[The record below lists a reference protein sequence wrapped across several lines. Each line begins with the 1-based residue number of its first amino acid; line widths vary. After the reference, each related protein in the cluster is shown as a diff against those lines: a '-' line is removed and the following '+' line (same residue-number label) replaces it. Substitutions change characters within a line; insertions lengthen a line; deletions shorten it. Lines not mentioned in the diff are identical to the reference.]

1 MLRRSFYFLIS
12 FLIIYSCASDIPLA
26 TTGNI
31 SGTVKEQ
38 GSSNAISGVNIA
50 LSGESTQSTISGTSG
65 TFSFNNIPVGNYV
78 LTASKG
84 GYVED
89 ARPTTVNPEKTSS
102 VTFTLQ
108 KKLPTANPNSLE
120 LTFDKKEETIELKN
134 NQADVLNFT
143 TSTSKTWLTVS
154 PSTGSIQSN
163 NALIITVKAD
173 FTTLSPGTY
182 DETLVINVE
191 GSTLSIPIKVTYTQP
206 PYITVTKPSE
216 DDVYKMG
223 ETLSINWDSNLNGKV
238 KIELLRAS
246 SVQLTIETE
255 TENKEG
261 GSYDWFIPAMESEYY
276 KIKVTS
282 KENPDVDFTTEP
294 FKIDKGLTKP
304 VVTTAESP
312 KETGINFI
320 KIEGTIVS
328 LGVLSDKVDQ
338 YGHVYSINNE
348 TPTVADNRTKYG
360 ESTETK
366 TYTSDLTSLQSAE
379 TYYIRA
385 YATNA
390 KGTSYGDVVTATT
403 VAGGPIVSTSD
414 ITDITQTSAKSG
426 GNISSDG
433 GSTITERGL
442 FYGTTEELNAD
453 SSKVKDSG
461 TSTGEFTSSITGL
474 TKGTKYYVMAYGKNS
489 SGYGYGDIKSFN
501 TVGDPPTVETSSVDK
516 ISGTKAEVHGK
527 VTSNGGEPLSSY
539 GFAYGKSSSPTIENN
554 KWEIGTTDFNGDFK
568 GLISGLETSTKYYVR
583 AYATNARGTSY
594 GENKDFTTTNG
605 LPGVSTVSSESVN
618 GNSAVIN
625 GKIDDNGG
633 STLTSY
639 GFAYAESPN
648 PTIDGFKI
656 EVGTD
661 GEGEYNGKITDLKP
675 STKYYV
681 KAYATNA
688 NGTSYG
694 DQIDFTTTDGLPK
707 VNTVGSRDI
716 VGTKATLTGTIVDNG
731 GQSLTSYGFVYSKTQ
746 NPTLENSKITVGED
760 STGGYSGQVT
770 GLETLTKYY
779 YRAYATNPA
788 GTAYGSELNLTT
800 LDGLPQVQTTE
811 IKDITSENAKL
822 VGKILSDGGENIKEY
837 GFVYSTEQ
845 SPTIENNKVVVEEN
859 TDYVFETIINGLTR
873 LTKYYVRAFVTNDA
887 GTAYGDELN
896 FSTVDGPYF
905 TITAPTLNQNLS
917 TGSSFNI
924 TWDTNKSDDTVTIE
938 HWVGDIKTE
947 LSNDTA
953 IDAKSF
959 TWNIAEDT
967 TTGPENIIK
976 IIENDNAENIYESPN
991 FNISSLTYVPDDVFE
1006 KILIYFGYDD
1016 VEDDYVKTANI
1027 SDVTQLDA
1035 GYPGIGSVFIEDP
1048 TGIEDFKAL
1057 TFLNWDGVKVSSLDL
1072 SSLESLEKIIVKSA
1086 FLTSNQEYITP
1097 TLTSI
1102 ILPES
1107 DALKELNLDNNALN
1121 AIDISGYSNLEIFSF
1136 GLNSGISNDF
1146 RSSMPTNIDITS
1158 NQKLIEL
1165 RLDGA
1170 NFESLN
1176 FSGITTMKEV
1186 SLSNNNLTSLDV
1198 SEISDLEY
1206 INVQGNSDLVC
1217 IKATQDQ
1224 ISQLSITKSDYQI
1237 FSPDCTKTY
1246 VPDDNFEQALIDLGY
1261 DSVLDD
1267 YVLKANIMGILNLDL
1282 TNKEISDIEGIQDFI
1297 GLLTLKAGYNN
1308 FKSINLYNLNNLN
1321 SLEIVANV
1329 DLESIVLPNN
1339 SENIETIKLNSSH
1352 SLESVDVSSYSNLKE
1367 LNLNEAY
1374 KITTL
1379 DISNNLNLEKLYI
1392 AGTKIRNIDISKID
1406 EDLDEFYFY
1415 ADLNSEESY
1424 LQCVRVSK
1432 SFLNNFRENTTEYP
1446 DSWTNNAGLWSSLKN
1461 NAAGDIARYMCYED
1475 YIKFDDEFFTGGQIM
1490 FNSNGDLYLS
1500 AKINDAGLLYKYTS
1514 QTDKTVVA
1522 GNNGAGTD
1530 LNQLRTNFKFDFDSE
1545 NNIITIDGFHSGSQ
1559 SSDLPVRILKWT
1571 EGQSNANLIVSID
1584 QSNLNSQGSYPE
1596 RIDDVANII
1605 VDNDDNIFF
1614 ESSQNVF
1621 QIKSGT
1627 TSLTKI
1633 LEYEDFNKSNFSRI
1647 SNRGFKW
1654 FKGGLDIFDNKIFTM
1669 PLYSSG
1675 NDYNYLLTIDKSN
1688 NNELGQYTYH
1698 SYPGNNF
1705 GNDSQIR
1712 LIKGTEKYFLAV
1724 GSYNTYIANKLD
1736 SSGNGWIKLNG
1747 YNMQFTT
1754 SQRPD
1759 MNNFHFGPSK
1769 ESVAI
1774 KDGYIYIATYRKIMK
1789 SIYSLE

>member
-1 MLRRSFYFLIS
+1 MLKRSFYLLLS
-12 FLIIYSCASDIPLA
+12 FLIVYSCASDIPLA
-26 TTGNI
+26 INGNI
-31 SGTVKEQ
+31 SGTVNEQ
-38 GSSNAISGVNIA
+38 GTSNTISGVNIA
-50 LSGESTQSTISGTSG
+50 LSGESTQSTISGSSG
-65 TFSFNNIPVGNYV
+65 TFTFNNIPAGNYV
-78 LTASKG
+78 LTASKA

-89 ARPTTVNPEKTSS
+89 ARPTTVNIEKTSS

-134 NQADVLNFT
+134 NQSDVLNFT

-206 PYITVTKPSE
+206 PYITVTKPSQDE
-216 DDVYKMG
+216 VYKMG
-223 ETLSINWDSNLNGKV
+223 ETLPIKWDSNLNGKV
-238 KIELLRAS
+238 KIELTRAS
-246 SVQLTIETE
+246 SVQLTIDTE
-255 TENKEG
+255 TDNKEG

-276 KIKVTS
+276 KIKITS

-294 FKIDKGLTKP
+294 FKIDKGPTKP

-426 GNISSDG
+426 GNITSDG

-453 SSKVKDSG
+453 SPKVKDSG

-516 ISGTKAEVHGK
+516 ISGTKAEANGK
-527 VTSNGGEPLSSY
+527 VTSNGGEPLTSY
-539 GFAYGKSSSPTIENN
+539 GFAYGKSSSPTIEDN
-554 KWEIGTTDFNGDFK
+554 KWEVGTTDLSGEYK

-594 GENKDFTTTNG
+594 GVNKDFTTTNG

-681 KAYATNA
+681 KAYATNG

-731 GQSLTSYGFVYSKTQ
+731 GQALTSYGFVYAKTQ
-746 NPTLENSKITVGED
+746 TPTLDNSKITVGED
-760 STGGYSGQVT
+760 STGGYSGEVT

-788 GTAYGSELNLTT
+788 GTAYGSELSLTT
-800 LDGLPQVQTTE
+800 LDGLAQVQTTE
-811 IKDITSENAKL
+811 IKDITAENAKV
-822 VGKILSDGGENIKEY
+822 VGKIVSDGGENIKEY

-845 SPTIENNKVVVEEN
+845 SPTIEKNKIVVEEN
-859 TDYVFETIINGLTR
+859 TDNVFETTINGLTR
-873 LTKYYVRAFVTNDA
+873 LTKYYVRAYVTNDA

-938 HWVGDIKTE
+938 HWIGDTKTE

-953 IDAKSF
+953 INAKSF
-959 TWNIAEDT
+959 AWNISEDI
-967 TTGPENIIK
+967 TTGSENIIK
-976 IIENDNAENIYESPN
+976 ITENKNSEKIYESPN
-991 FNISSLTYVPDDVFE
+991 FVISALTYVPDDVFE
-1006 KILIYFGYDD
+1006 KILIYYGYDD

-1027 SDVTQLDA
+1027 KDVTELKA
-1035 GYPGIGSVFIEDP
+1035 GYPGIGSGVLIKDP
-1048 TGIEDFKAL
+1048 TGIEDFTAL
-1057 TFLNWDGVKVSSLDL
+1057 TFLNWNGVKIESLDL
-1072 SSLESLEKIIVKSA
+1072 SNLINLEKIIVKSA
-1086 FLTSNQEYITP
+1086 FVTSNQAFINP

-1102 ILPES
+1102 ILPDTET
-1107 DALKELNLDNNALN
+1107 LKELNLNNNALTS
-1121 AIDISGYSNLEIFSF
+1121 IDVSKFSNLEDLYF
-1136 GLNSGISNDF
+1136 GLDNGISKDN
-1146 RSSMPTNIDITS
+1146 RSSMPTTINLTS
-1158 NQKLIEL
+1158 NQKLKIL
-1165 RLDGA
+1165 QLTNA
-1170 NFESLN
+1170 NFEN
-1176 FSGITTMKEV
+1176 IDITGITSIEQIIV
-1186 SLSNNNLTSLDV
+1186 NNNYLTSLDV
-1198 SEISDLEY
+1198 SASPDLQQLW
-1206 INVQGNSDLVC
+1206 VFGNEKLSCV
-1217 IKATQDQ
+1217 KATQDQ
-1224 ISQLSITKSDYQI
+1224 INKMQVTKDDNQI
-1237 FSPDCTKTY
+1237 VSTDCTKTY
-1246 VPDDNFEQALIDLGY
+1246 VPDDNFEQFLIDSGY

-1267 YVLKANIMGILNLDL
+1267 YVLKANIMGILNLD
-1282 TNKEISDIEGIQDFI
+1282 ISEKDISAVEGIQDFI
-1297 GLLTLKAGYNN
+1297 GLLTLKAGFNN
-1308 FKSINLYNLNNLN
+1308 FTEIDLSNLSKLN
-1321 SLEIVANV
+1321 SLNITSNT
-1329 DLESIVLPNN
+1329 DLKTIILPNN
-1339 SENIETIKLNSSH
+1339 SENLEILNLQSSH
-1352 SLESVDVSSYSNLKE
+1352 SLESIDVSSYSNLEE
-1367 LNLNEAY
+1367 LNLRNALE
-1374 KITTL
+1374 IINL
-1379 DISNNLNLEKLYI
+1379 DIYSNTNLEKLNI
-1392 AGTKIRNIDISKID
+1392 SGTKIKNIDISRID
-1406 EDLDEFYFY
+1406 EQLSEFVFN
-1415 ADLNSEESY
+1415 ADLSSEENF
-1424 LQCVRVSK
+1424 LECIKVSS
-1432 SFLNNFRENTTEYP
+1432 SFLNKFRQNTTDYP
-1446 DSWTNNAGLWSSLKN
+1446 DSWNNLDGDWESLYPRGN
-1461 NAAGDIARYMCYED
+1461 GDVARYMCYEEYIGFND
-1475 YIKFDDEFFTGGQIM
+1475 EYRGGGQIKFDD
-1490 FNSNGDLYLS
+1490 NGDLYLS
-1500 AKINDAGLLYKYTS
+1500 AYSESGGGVLYRFTS
-1514 QTDKTVVA
+1514 QNDKSIVA
-1522 GNNGAGTD
+1522 GGNGDGTD
-1530 LNQLRTNFKFDFDSE
+1530 LNQLRSAFQFDFNSD
-1545 NNIITIDGFHSGSQ
+1545 NDLIIKDGQ
-1559 SSDLPVRILKWT
+1559 RTDLPIRILKWSV
-1571 EGQSNANLIVSID
+1571 GQTNANLITTIEESDIGV
-1584 QSNLNSQGSYPE
+1584 QGSYDE
-1596 RIDDVANII
+1596 ESFTNDSNLI
-1605 VDNDDNIFF
+1605 VDESDNIYFSSSRNIYSI
-1614 ESSQNVF
+1614 ESESTGLV
-1621 QIKSGT
+1621 KVV
-1627 TSLTKI
+1627 KH
-1633 LEYEDFNKSNFSRI
+1633 EDFIQSDYQRI
-1647 SNRGFKW
+1647 SGRGYRW
-1654 FKGGLDIFDNKIFTM
+1654 FSQGVDEFDDKIFN
-1669 PLYSSG
+1669 LGFYSGS
-1675 NDYNYLLTIDKSN
+1675 NDYSYLLNFDKSN
-1688 NNELGQYTYH
+1688 SYSTNQYTNH
-1698 SYPGNNF
+1698 SYEGINW
-1705 GNDSQIR
+1705 GGDSRIT
-1712 LIKGTEKYFLAV
+1712 LIEGTENYFLAK
-1724 GSYNTYIANKLD
+1724 GSYNTYIANKLE
-1736 SSGNGWIKLNG
+1736 SAGNGWIKLNG
-1747 YNMQFTT
+1747 YNLQLNGN
-1754 SQRPD
+1754 SRPHLT
-1759 MNNFHFGPSK
+1759 NYHYSK
-1769 ESVAI
+1769 SEESIAI
-1774 KDGYIYIATYRKIMK
+1774 KNGYVYILTWNKILK
-1789 SIYSLE
+1789 STSPLE